1 MGVDREGRCRRD
13 RGRWVFER
21 DLTPALRRGGSSVT
35 IPRMSSSVR
44 LILAVVLALL
54 AARGVHASAAAYAV
68 TPSVA
73 QAKRATRLEVMT
85 RYTVLEA
92 HAQPRH
98 PVTLNVT
105 CSRLRQRLYRCSFFG
120 ETVATDQHEYV
131 IHGRSMVRF
140 DKRAH
145 VRLYNLSCTRYN
157 LSTPTTID
165 FGC

>member
-1 MGVDREGRCRRD
+1 
-13 RGRWVFER
+13 
-21 DLTPALRRGGSSVT
+21 
-35 IPRMSSSVR
+35 MSSSVR

-54 AARGVHASAAAYAV
+54 AARGVQASASAYAV
-68 TPSVA
+68 TPSAA
-73 QAKRATRLEVMT
+73 QAKHATRLEVLT
-85 RYTVLEA
+85 RYTVLDA

-98 PVTLNVT
+98 PVTLNVG

-131 IHGRSMVRF
+131 ISGRSMVRF

>member
-1 MGVDREGRCRRD
+1 MK
-13 RGRWVFER
+13 
-21 DLTPALRRGGSSVT
+21 SSVGLT
-35 IPRMSSSVR
+35 V
-44 LILAVVLALL
+44 AVVLALV
-54 AARGVHASAAAYAV
+54 AARGVQASASAYAV

-73 QAKRATRLEVMT
+73 QAKHATRLEVMT
-85 RYTVLEA
+85 RYTVLDA

-98 PVTLNVT
+98 PVTLNIG
-105 CSRLRQRLYRCSFFG
+105 CNRLRQRLYRCSFFG
-120 ETVATDQHEYV
+120 QTVASTDQHMYV

-157 LSTPTTID
+157 LATPTTID

>member
-1 MGVDREGRCRRD
+1 MRECHN
-13 RGRWVFER
+13 
-21 DLTPALRRGGSSVT
+21 LR
-35 IPRMSSSVR
+35 MKSSVR
-44 LILAVVLALL
+44 LTVAVVLAVV
-54 AARGVHASAAAYAV
+54 AARGVQASALAYAV

-73 QAKRATRLEVMT
+73 QAKHATRLEVMT
-85 RYTVLEA
+85 RYTVLKA
-92 HAQPRH
+92 RAQPGQ
-98 PVTLNVT
+98 PATLNVG
-105 CSRLRQRLYRCSFFG
+105 CSRLRQSLYRCSFFG
-120 ETVATDQHEYV
+120 ATVATDQHEYV

>member
-1 MGVDREGRCRRD
+1 MKSSLR
-13 RGRWVFER
+13 
-21 DLTPALRRGGSSVT
+21 LTV
-35 IPRMSSSVR
+35 
-44 LILAVVLALL
+44 AVVLALV
-54 AARGVHASAAAYAV
+54 AALGVQASAYAV

-73 QAKRATRLEVMT
+73 QAKHATRLEVMT
-85 RYTVLEA
+85 RYTVLDA

-98 PVTLNVT
+98 PVTLNVS
-105 CSRLRQRLYRCSFFG
+105 CGRLRQLLYRCSFFG
-120 ETVATDQHEYV
+120 ETVGTDQHEYV

>member
-1 MGVDREGRCRRD
+1 MK
-13 RGRWVFER
+13 
-21 DLTPALRRGGSSVT
+21 
-35 IPRMSSSVR
+35 SSVR
-44 LILAVVLALL
+44 LIVAVVLALV
-54 AARGVHASAAAYAV
+54 AAPGVQASVSAYVV
-68 TPSVA
+68 TPSAA
-73 QAKRATRLEVMT
+73 QAKHATRLEVMT
-85 RYTVLEA
+85 RYTVLDA

-98 PVTLNVT
+98 PVSLNVG

-120 ETVATDQHEYV
+120 ETVGTDQHEYV

-165 FGC
+165 LGC

>member
-1 MGVDREGRCRRD
+1 MKSIL
-13 RGRWVFER
+13 W
-21 DLTPALRRGGSSVT
+21 LTV
-35 IPRMSSSVR
+35 
-44 LILAVVLALL
+44 AVVLALVV
-54 AARGVHASAAAYAV
+54 ARGVQALASAYAV

-73 QAKRATRLEVMT
+73 QAKHATRLEVLT
-85 RYTVLEA
+85 RYTVLDA

-98 PVTLNVT
+98 PVTLNIG
-105 CSRLRQRLYRCSFFG
+105 CNRLRQRLYRCSFFG
-120 ETVATDQHEYV
+120 ETVAATDQHEYV

-157 LSTPTTID
+157 LSTPTTVD

>member
-1 MGVDREGRCRRD
+1 
-13 RGRWVFER
+13 
-21 DLTPALRRGGSSVT
+21 
-35 IPRMSSSVR
+35 MSSSVR

-54 AARGVHASAAAYAV
+54 AARGVQASASAYAV
-68 TPSVA
+68 TPSA
-73 QAKRATRLEVMT
+73 GQAKHATRLEVLT
-85 RYTVLEA
+85 RYTVLDA

-98 PVTLNVT
+98 PVTLNIG
-105 CSRLRQRLYRCSFFG
+105 CNRLRQRLYRCSFFG
-120 ETVATDQHEYV
+120 ETVAATDQHEYV

-140 DKRAH
+140 DKRVH

>member
-1 MGVDREGRCRRD
+1 MK
-13 RGRWVFER
+13 
-21 DLTPALRRGGSSVT
+21 
-35 IPRMSSSVR
+35 SSVR
-44 LILAVVLALL
+44 LIVAVVLVLV
-54 AARGVHASAAAYAV
+54 AARGVQALASAYAV

-73 QAKRATRLEVMT
+73 QAKHATRLEVMT
-85 RYTVLEA
+85 RYTVLKA
-92 HAQPRH
+92 HAQPGQ
-98 PVTLNVT
+98 PATLNVR

-120 ETVATDQHEYV
+120 ETIGTDQHEYV

-140 DKRAH
+140 DKHAH